1 VKDLEAALVAEARAS
16 DAIEELYVK
25 WLETTNKSRA
35 STLQVLILCLL
46 IAKEIEQRMAPSD
59 RDAIRKMVAATDSFH
74 PIGEAAD
81 KVVLRRSGATMG

>member
-25 WLETTNKSRA
+25 WLETTNKLRA

-59 RDAIRKMVAATDSFH
+59 RDAIRKMMAATDNFH

-81 KVVLRRSGATMG
+81 KVVRGLRDEH

>member
-59 RDAIRKMVAATDSFH
+59 RDAIRKMVAATDFH

-81 KVVLRRSGATMG
+81 KVVRGLRDEKH